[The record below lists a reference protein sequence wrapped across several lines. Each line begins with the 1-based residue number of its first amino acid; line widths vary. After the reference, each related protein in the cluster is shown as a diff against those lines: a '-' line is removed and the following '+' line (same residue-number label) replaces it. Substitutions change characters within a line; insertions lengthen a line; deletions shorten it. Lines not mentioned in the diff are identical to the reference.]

1 MISGSTDGVVL
12 DSNSDIDR
20 KSIVDLL
27 ETRDI
32 SWKAYQE
39 GYPGTYIFMPLKFNV
54 PYRM

>member
-12 DSNSDIDR
+12 DANSDIDR

-32 SWKAYQE
+32 SWKAYME
-39 GYPGTYIFMPLKFNV
+39 GYPGMYNTSMSV
-54 PYRM
+54 P

>member
-12 DSNSDIDR
+12 DANSDIDR

-32 SWKAYQE
+32 SWKAYME
-39 GYPGTYIFMPLKFNV
+39 GYPGMYYAPLSMSIV
-54 PYRM
+54 P